1 MFISF
6 VSTWI
11 FGIALKASHIVPT
24 AKVMFYR
31 PQTKFGKVMFLNLS
45 VSDYVH
51 RGGVSRPRPKGKV
64 EVWMR
69 GCLGP
74 DPDPGVR
81 LWGLAGGVQ
90 AQTRGSRPRPRDGG
104 CPGPG
109 PGPGEY
115 ICTEADPP
123 SRWLLLWVVHIL
135 LECILVVKLIS
146 C

>member
-1 MFISF
+1 MDVHKFRLYLDFWHSAQSF
-6 VSTWI
+6 TYCSNCKGNVLPPANEVWE
-11 FGIALKASHIVPT
+11 G
-24 AKVMFYR
+24 
-31 PQTKFGKVMFLNLS
+31 
-45 VSDYVH
+45 YVFKPVCQWLCSQ
-51 RGGVSRPRPKGKV
+51 GGVSRPRPKGKV

-109 PGPGEY
+109 PGEY

>member
-51 RGGVSRPRPKGKV
+51 RGVGGVSRPRPKGKV

-69 GCLGP
+69 GSLGP

-81 LWGLAGGVQ
+81 LRGLAGGVQ
-90 AQTRGSRPRPRDGG
+90 AQTRGVQTQAMGWG
-104 CPGPG
+104 CPG